1 METIE
6 EAIVDFKFHC
16 QYEKSLSEKTLK
28 AYNTDI
34 SQFVNFLDKY
44 NYSKMLISVDKS
56 ILKEFIKSI
65 SNKRPKTIKRKL
77 ATLKALFNYLE
88 FEDHI
93 ITNPF
98 RKMRIKIKEQK
109 VLPIVLSYSEV
120 LKIFK
125 HIYKIKNSL
134 KDKGKYSYTAI
145 LRDIAVMELLFSTG
159 IRVNELCQLK
169 LSSVGKGYEY
179 ILVNGKGS
187 KERIIQIGNK
197 GTKIALREY
206 NSLVSNIRKGTSFFF
221 INRLNNPLSSQSI
234 RLMIR
239 NHVSQTAIQKKVTPH
254 TFRHTFATLLLEE
267 GVDIK
272 YIQHL
277 LGHSSIMTTQIYT
290 HVNTNKQKRILQTKH
305 PRRKFDVADF

>member
-6 EAIVDFKFHC
+6 DAIIDFTFHC
-16 QYEKSLSEKTLK
+16 QYEKSLSDKTLI
-28 AYNTDI
+28 AYNTDM
-34 SQFVNFLDKY
+34 SQFVSFLDI
-44 NYSKMLISVDKS
+44 NDYSKMIIGIDKF

-65 SNKRPKTIKRKL
+65 SDKKPKTIKRKL

-88 FEDHI
+88 FEDQI
-93 ITNPF
+93 LVNPF
-98 RKMRIKIKEQK
+98 RKMRIRIKEQK
-109 VLPIVLSYSEV
+109 VLPVVLNYNEV

-125 HIYKIKNSL
+125 HVYKIKTNL
-134 KDKGKYSYTAI
+134 NDNGKYSYTEI
-145 LRDIAVMELLFSTG
+145 LRDIAVLELLFSTG

-169 LSSVGKGYEY
+169 ISSIGKGYEY

-197 GTKIALREY
+197 GTKSAMREY
-206 NSLVSNIRKGTSFFF
+206 NSLVINLRRGVDFFF
-221 INRLNNPLSSQSI
+221 INRLHNPLSDQSI
-234 RLMIR
+234 RLMIKKYALK
-239 NHVSQTAIQKKVTPH
+239 TALQKKVTPH

-305 PRRKFDVADF
+305 PRRKFDAADF

>member
-1 METIE
+1 
-6 EAIVDFKFHC
+6 
-16 QYEKSLSEKTLK
+16 
-28 AYNTDI
+28 
-34 SQFVNFLDKY
+34 
-44 NYSKMLISVDKS
+44 MLISVDKS

>member
-6 EAIVDFKFHC
+6 DAIIDFTFHC
-16 QYEKSLSEKTLK
+16 QYEKSLSEKTLN
-28 AYNTDI
+28 AYNTDM
-34 SQFVNFLDKY
+34 SQFVDFLDE
-44 NYSKMLISVDKS
+44 NSYSRLIIGIDKS
-56 ILKEFIKSI
+56 ILKDFIKSI
-65 SNKRPKTIKRKL
+65 SNKKPKTIKRKL
-77 ATLKALFNYLE
+77 ATLKAMFNYLE

-93 ITNPF
+93 TVNPF
-98 RKMRIKIKEQK
+98 RKMRIKIKEHK
-109 VLPIVLSYSEV
+109 VLPIVLNYNEV

-125 HIYKIKNSL
+125 HIYKIKNNL
-134 KDKGKYSYTAI
+134 NNKEKYSYTEI
-145 LRDIAVMELLFSTG
+145 LRDIAVLELLFSTG

-169 LSSVGKGYEY
+169 VSSIGKGYED

-197 GTKIALREY
+197 GTKTALREY
-206 NSLVSNIRKGTSFFF
+206 NSLAKTMRKGTDFFF
-221 INRLNNPLSSQSI
+221 INRLHNPLSDQSI
-234 RLMIR
+234 RLMI
-239 NHVSQTAIQKKVTPH
+239 KKHTIKATIHKKITPH

-277 LGHSSIMTTQIYT
+277 LGHSSIMTTQIYA